1 MSFNKTSDKNFRI
14 SVIKELVTFFLCLLI
29 CIGCRISVFSGIRF
43 FLFALLNVT
52 IPGLAVFLL
61 LRPKADH
68 LIDVFLLSDI
78 FGVAVVLLEYVLVML
93 LRIES
98 FSVVVSLCLCA
109 LSVLCIFKNYERI
122 DEYEYDRNT
131 YWLILL
137 YVFLSTI
144 CFFYLA
150 YANVNPDIYGG
161 TVYDKD
167 FLFWIGN
174 SISFMKGLPVQNFR
188 LVGETYYYHY
198 FSSVLMAEASF
209 VTGIEVFTI
218 SYYFSYLIPC
228 EMLAFA
234 SYSFSKG
241 LLKKDLS
248 VFVCVVLI
256 LLTDGLTSY
265 LHDHLFYCPF
275 GYDYAYALSM
285 AGFIFL
291 VRMAEEEEYNVQN
304 VFVSCLIL
312 ILTTGFKGPNGLI
325 VLFAYG
331 VIAFSLL
338 LKKKWKQGFGFGFLW
353 LFCFIATYFLFLTNI
368 RQMSREANGLE
379 FLGLLGSF
387 DTNPFAIKILSKLIS
402 FGFPDNGLSRIVS
415 LGLYVLLNNIGAMT
429 SLIFAMISLIPL
441 LKKKR
446 DMTTLL
452 ALIGT
457 SLWGI
462 LLTIITHQDGNSQ
475 MYFIMSALPFCALSG
490 LYALEMLKP
499 NKQTLYSALIIL
511 LILSLGD
518 IVRFVRN
525 CIYTNINDAYILRS
539 GGVINEDRRYYF
551 TDEEYEL
558 ALWLK
563 ENTESN
569 DYIALD
575 IFEYDKMRKEVMLGV
590 FSERFIWN
598 DGQYSS
604 ESERSRRR
612 KLVVDAL
619 KGDTNALQ
627 EIKKEKVKY
636 LIQTLSQN
644 PDDLIKG
651 ADIVYEKNGY
661 RVYSLD

>member
-1 MSFNKTSDKNFRI
+1 MNFNKTSDKNFRI

-61 LRPKADH
+61 LKTKVNSIA
-68 LIDVFLLSDI
+68 DVFLYSDI
-78 FGVAVVLLEYVLVML
+78 FGIAIVLLEYLFVMML
-93 LRIES
+93 KIPN
-98 FSVVVSLCLCA
+98 FSAIVSLCLCG
-109 LSVLCIFKNYERI
+109 LSLFFIYRNRERLDGFVYDKNCG
-122 DEYEYDRNT
+122 
-131 YWLILL
+131 WLLLL
-137 YVFLSTI
+137 YVLLSMI

-150 YANVNPDIYGG
+150 YANVYPDAYGG
-161 TVYDKD
+161 TVYNKD

-209 VTGIEVFTI
+209 VTGIDVSVI

-228 EMLAFA
+228 ELMAFA
-234 SYSFSKG
+234 SYSFSKA

-248 VFVCVVLI
+248 IFVAVVLI

-265 LHDHLFYCPF
+265 LHDHLYYCPF
-275 GYDYAYALSM
+275 GYDYAYTLSM
-285 AGFIFL
+285 VAFAF
-291 VRMAEEEEYNVQN
+291 VVQMAEDERYRTQD
-304 VFVSCLIL
+304 VFVSCLL
-312 ILTTGFKGPNGLI
+312 LVLTIGFKGPNGLV
-325 VLFAYG
+325 VLFTYG
-331 VIAFSLL
+331 VVAFSLL
-338 LKKKWKQGFGFGFLW
+338 LKKKWKHGFGLGFLW
-353 LFCFIATYFLFLTNI
+353 LFCFFATYFLFLTNI
-368 RQMSREANGLE
+368 RQTSREANGLE

-387 DTNPFAIKILSKLIS
+387 DTNPFAIKILSKLIG
-402 FGFPDNGLSRIVS
+402 FGFPDNGLSRIIS
-415 LGLYVLLNNIGAMT
+415 LGLYVLLNNVGAMV
-429 SLIFAMISLIPL
+429 SLAFAVISLFPL
-441 LKKKR
+441 IKKKK
-446 DMTTLL
+446 DLTALL

-475 MYFIMSALPFCALSG
+475 MYFIMSALPFCVLSG

-499 NKQTLYSALIIL
+499 NRQMLISALIIL
-511 LILSLGD
+511 LILSSGD
-518 IVRFVRN
+518 ILRFVRN
-525 CIYTNINDAYILRS
+525 CTFVNVNNAYNLRN
-539 GGVINEDRRYYF
+539 GGETTEDRRYYF

-563 ENTESN
+563 ENTGSN

-604 ESERSRRR
+604 ESERNRRR
-612 KLVVDAL
+612 KLAVDAL
-619 KGDTNALQ
+619 KGDEAALQ
-627 EIKKEKVKY
+627 EMKKEKVKY

-644 PDDLIKG
+644 PDDVIEGL
-651 ADIVYEKNGY
+651 DIVYEKGGY

>member
-1 MSFNKTSDKNFRI
+1 MSYIKAFDKNLKI
-14 SVIKELVTFFLCLLI
+14 AAIKEFLIFFLCMLV
-29 CIGCRISVFSGIRF
+29 CISCGISVFSGIRF

-61 LRPKADH
+61 LKPKTNNI
-68 LIDVFLLSDI
+68 IDVFLYSDI
-78 FGVAVVLLEYVLVML
+78 FGITIVLLEYLLVMVL
-93 LRIES
+93 KIPS
-98 FSVVVSLCLCA
+98 FSIVVSILICGFSLFYIYRNRER
-109 LSVLCIFKNYERI
+109 LNEFDYDKNCG
-122 DEYEYDRNT
+122 
-131 YWLILL
+131 WLFLL
-137 YVFLSTI
+137 YTLLSLI
-144 CFFYLA
+144 CYFYLA
-150 YANVNPDIYGG
+150 YASVYPDVYGG
-161 TVYDKD
+161 TVYNKD

-209 VTGIEVFTI
+209 VTGIDVSVI

-228 EMLAFA
+228 EFLAFA
-234 SYSFSKG
+234 SYSFSKT

-248 VFVCVVLI
+248 VFVAVVLI

-265 LHDHLFYCPF
+265 LHDHLYYCPF

-285 AGFIFL
+285 AAFAFL
-291 VRMAEEEEYNVQN
+291 VQMVQDKEFRGQD
-304 VFVSCLIL
+304 VFISCLFL
-312 ILTTGFKGPNGLI
+312 VLTIGFKGPNGLV

-331 VIAFSLL
+331 VIAFSFL
-338 LKKKWKQGFGFGFLW
+338 LKKKWSQGFGLGFLW

-368 RQMSREANGLE
+368 RQTYREANGLE
-379 FLGLLGSF
+379 FLGLLGAF
-387 DTNPFAIKILSKLIS
+387 DTNPFAIKILSRLIS
-402 FGFPDNGLSRIVS
+402 YGFPDNGLSRIIS
-415 LGLYVLLNNIGAMT
+415 LGLYVLLNNVGAMV
-429 SLIFAMISLIPL
+429 SLAFAIVSLIPL
-441 LKKKR
+441 FKKKK
-446 DMTTLL
+446 DLTILL

-475 MYFIMSALPFCALSG
+475 MYFIMSGLPFCALSG
-490 LYALEMLKP
+490 LYALELLGP
-499 NKQTLYSALIIL
+499 NKQFLYSALIIL
-511 LILSLGD
+511 LILSSAD
-518 IVRFVRN
+518 IIRFVKN
-525 CIYTNINDAYILRS
+525 CTFTNVNNAYNLHN
-539 GGVINEDRRYYF
+539 GGETTEDRRYYF
-551 TDEEYEL
+551 SDEEYEL

-563 ENTESN
+563 ENTGSN

-575 IFEYDKMRKEVMLGV
+575 VFEYDKMRKEVMLGV

-612 KLVVDAL
+612 KLAADAL
-619 KGDTNALQ
+619 KGDESALQ
-627 EIKKEKVKY
+627 EMKNEKVKY

-644 PDDLIKG
+644 PDDLLKD
-651 ADIVYEKNGY
+651 AKIVYEKGGY